1 MSFITGIMA
10 SIDVIEEEIPEFRF
24 LKKAPKRL
32 WYKGRKELL
41 GRPKVSIVGTRRPSL
56 YTQEWTR
63 RIAAELSSRGVVI
76 VSGAAMGVDA
86 LAHQGAGPQQTIA
99 VVATG
104 VDLRYPA
111 VNAELIETIEQKGL
125 VLSQFEPGSRA
136 GNWSFVVRNELVV
149 ALGEVLVITEA
160 DAKSGSMRS
169 AEYALKQG
177 KEIWVLPHR
186 LGESEGTRRLL
197 KEGLAR
203 PIYDLDTFAERF
215 GVVAVRME
223 DRDEFFYFC
232 QKTPTLDEAV
242 GLYGDRIYEAEL
254 EGKIVIENGRI
265 RPA

>member
-1 MSFITGIMA
+1 MNFIECIMA
-10 SIDVIEEEIPEFRF
+10 SIETIEEEIPEFQY
-24 LKKAPKRL
+24 LKKSPKRL
-32 WYKGRKELL
+32 WYKGRRELL
-41 GRPKVSIVGTRRPSL
+41 NRPKVSIVGTRRPLL

-63 RIAAELSSRGVVI
+63 RIAGELSRRGVMI

-86 LAHQGAGPQQTIA
+86 LAHLGAGPEQTIA

-111 VNAELIETIEQKGL
+111 INAELIQAIEEKGL
-125 VLSQFEPGSRA
+125 VLSQFAPGSRA

-160 DAKSGSMRS
+160 DANSGSMRS

-186 LGESEGTRRLL
+186 LGESEGTRQLL
-197 KEGLAR
+197 KEGMAQS
-203 PIYDLDTFAERF
+203 IYDPETFADRF
-215 GVVAVRME
+215 GVVPEVME
-223 DRDEFFYFC
+223 ERDDFFYFC
-232 QKTPTLDEAV
+232 QGNPTLDEAV
-242 GLYGDRIYEAEL
+242 GRYGDRIYEAEL